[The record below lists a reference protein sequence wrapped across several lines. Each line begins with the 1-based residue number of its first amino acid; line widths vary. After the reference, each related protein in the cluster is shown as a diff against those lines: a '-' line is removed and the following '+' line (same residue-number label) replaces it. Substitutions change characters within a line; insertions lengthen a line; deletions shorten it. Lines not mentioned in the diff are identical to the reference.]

1 MPSTTG
7 SVFFVLWGAVLVFS
21 MHGGFAFLEAGS
33 VRRKNVADSLTRI
46 ITDWAISTV
55 MYFAIGWPLAYGTWL
70 YASAAGLVSTNQ
82 GFNLVHFFFLLTFAA
97 CAPAIISGGI
107 AERVRSIPVMLS
119 TVFIVALI
127 YPFYESLVWGQLGW
141 LGSAN
146 GWLAHLAGNPFHD
159 YAGSVVVHAMG
170 GWLALPA
177 ILIIGPRVGRMVN
190 GVRKDFLAHS
200 IPWLALGSWLLVVG
214 WFGFNVASAGSITAI
229 SGLVALNSLMAMVGG
244 IIGLIFVSRGKNEP
258 IGIHNGALAGLV
270 AICSGSDLV
279 HPISAFIIGV
289 VAGLI
294 FHFGVKLENR
304 IANMDDALG
313 VWPLHGLNGSWGGIA
328 TGIFGLQALGG
339 MGGVNIFAQVVGVVV
354 NIIVALVGGF
364 LVFKGLDSVFGLR
377 LSPQEELLGADLAV
391 HGTSAYPEEDGAV
404 STGDSVAASGTVSP
418 STYS

>member
-1 MPSTTG
+1 MSSTTG
-7 SVFFVLWGAVLVFS
+7 SVFFILWGAVLVFS

-70 YASAAGLVSTNQ
+70 YASAHGLVSTNQ

-119 TVFIVALI
+119 TALIVAFI
-127 YPFYESLVWGQLGW
+127 YPFYESMVWGQLGW
-141 LGSAN
+141 LGSAT

-177 ILIIGPRVGRMVN
+177 IWIIGPRLGSVVK
-190 GVRKDFLAHS
+190 GVKKDFPAHS
-200 IPWLALGSWLLVVG
+200 IPWLAMGSWLLVVG
-214 WFGFNVASAGSITAI
+214 WFGFNVASSGSLSTI

-244 IIGLIFVSRGKNEP
+244 IIGLIVVSRGKNEP

-270 AICSGSDLV
+270 AICSGSDVV
-279 HPISAFIIGV
+279 HPLSAFAIGV

-294 FHFGVKLENR
+294 FHFGVKLEKR
-304 IANMDDALG
+304 MSKVDDALG

-328 TGIFGLQALGG
+328 TGLFGLQALGG
-339 MGGVNIFAQVVGVVV
+339 LGGVNMFAQVIGVLVNVV
-354 NIIVALVGGF
+354 VALVGGF
-364 LVFKGLDSVFGLR
+364 LVFRGIHLIMSFR
-377 LSPQEELLGADLAV
+377 LSPDEERLGADLAV
-391 HGTSAYPEEDGAV
+391 HGTSAYPEEDEIV
-404 STGDSVAASGTVSP
+404 SSEDLGVEAISV
-418 STYS
+418 

>member
-1 MPSTTG
+1 MPSPTG
-7 SVFFVLWGAVLVFS
+7 SVFFILWGAVLVFS

-82 GFNLVHFFFLLTFAA
+82 GFDLVHFFFLLTFAA

-127 YPFYESLVWGQLGW
+127 YPFYESMVWGQLGW
-141 LGSAN
+141 LGSST
-146 GWLAHLAGNPFHD
+146 GWLAHLVGNPFHD

-177 ILIIGPRVGRMVN
+177 IWIVGPRLGRIVN
-190 GVRKDFLAHS
+190 GIQKDFSAHS

-214 WFGFNVASAGSITAI
+214 WFGFNVASAGSITTI

-244 IIGLIFVSRGKNEP
+244 ILGLVVVSRGRNEP
-258 IGIHNGALAGLV
+258 ISIHNGALAGLV
-270 AICSGSDLV
+270 AICSGSDVV
-279 HPISAFIIGV
+279 HPLSALAIGI

-294 FHFGVKLENR
+294 FYFGVKLEKRMPNV
-304 IANMDDALG
+304 DDALG

-328 TGIFGLQALGG
+328 TGLFGLQALGG
-339 MGGVNIFAQVVGVVV
+339 LGGVNIVAQIIGVLV
-354 NIIVALVGGF
+354 NIVVALVGGF
-364 LVFKGLDSVFGLR
+364 LVFQGLKSTIGLR
-377 LSPQEELLGADLAV
+377 LSSRDELRGADLAI
-391 HGTSAYPEEDGAV
+391 HGTSAYPEEDEVADSEAAGMAV
-404 STGDSVAASGTVSP
+404 ASGTG
-418 STYS
+418 STAD

>member
-1 MPSTTG
+1 MSSTQG
-7 SVFFVLWGAVLVFS
+7 SVFFILWGAVLVFS

-46 ITDWAISTV
+46 ITDWSISTV
-55 MYFAIGWPLAYGTWL
+55 MYFAIGWPLAYGTWM
-70 YASAAGLVSTNQ
+70 YASATGLLSTNQ

-119 TVFIVALI
+119 TALIVALI
-127 YPFYESLVWGQLGW
+127 YPFYEAMVWGQLGW
-141 LGSAN
+141 LGSTT
-146 GWLAHLAGNPFHD
+146 GWLAHLSGAAFHD

-177 ILIIGPRVGRMVN
+177 IWIIGPRVERVVN
-190 GVRKDFLAHS
+190 GAKRELRIHS
-200 IPWLALGSWLLVVG
+200 VPLLALGSWLLVVG
-214 WFGFNVASAGSITAI
+214 WFGFNVASAGSITTI

-244 IIGLIFVSRGKNEP
+244 IIAMIFISRGKNEP

-270 AICSGSDLV
+270 AICSGSDV
-279 HPISAFIIGV
+279 VQPISAFVIGI

-294 FHFGVKLENR
+294 FYFGVKLEERMLNT
-304 IANMDDALG
+304 DDVLG

-328 TGIFGLQALGG
+328 TGIFGLSALGG
-339 MGGVNIFAQVVGVVV
+339 LGGVNLFAQLVGVVV

-364 LVFKGLDSVFGLR
+364 LVFKGIDTFTRFR
-377 LSPQEELLGADLAV
+377 LSHQEQLAGADLSV
-391 HGTSAYPEEDGAV
+391 HGTSAYPEEDE
-404 STGDSVAASGTVSP
+404 VASEAALDVGSP
-418 STYS
+418 SISPAS

>member
-1 MPSTTG
+1 MMPSTTG
-7 SVFFVLWGAVLVFS
+7 SVFFILWGAVLVFS

-33 VRRKNVADSLTRI
+33 VRRKNVADSLTRV
-46 ITDWAISTV
+46 ITDFAISTV
-55 MYFAIGWPLAYGTWL
+55 SYFAIGWSLAYGTWM
-70 YASAAGLVSTNQ
+70 YASAAGLVSNNQ

-107 AERVRSIPVMLS
+107 SERVRSIPVMLS

-127 YPFYESLVWGQLGW
+127 YPFFESMVWGQLGW
-141 LGSAN
+141 LGSAT

-177 ILIIGPRVGRMVN
+177 MLIIGPRVGRIVN

-200 IPWLALGSWLLVVG
+200 IPWLALGSWFLVVG
-214 WFGFNVASAGSITAI
+214 WFGFNVASAGSLSAI

-244 IIGLIFVSRGKNEP
+244 IIALIFVSRGKNEP

-270 AICSGSDLV
+270 AICSGSDV
-279 HPISAFIIGV
+279 VQPISAFIIGI

-294 FHFGVKLENR
+294 FHYGVKLENR

-313 VWPLHGLNGSWGGIA
+313 VWPLHGLSGSWGGIA

-339 MGGVNIFAQVVGVVV
+339 LGHVNIIAQLVGVVV
-354 NIIVALVGGF
+354 NIVVALVGGY
-364 LVFKGLDSVFGLR
+364 LVFKGLDRLFGLR
-377 LSPQEELLGADLAV
+377 LSPQQELSGADLAV
-391 HGTSAYPEEDGAV
+391 HGTSAYPEEDEV
-404 STGDSVAASGTVSP
+404 VATEDVGVEATVA
-418 STYS
+418 

>member
-1 MPSTTG
+1 MPSPTG
-7 SVFFVLWGAVLVFS
+7 SVFFILWGAVLVFS

-70 YASAAGLVSTNQ
+70 YASAHGLVSTDQ

-119 TVFIVALI
+119 TALIVAFI
-127 YPFYESLVWGQLGW
+127 YPFYESMVWGQLGW
-141 LGSAN
+141 LGSAT
-146 GWLAHLAGNPFHD
+146 GWLAHLVGTPFHD

-177 ILIIGPRVGRMVN
+177 IWMIGPRLGSVVK
-190 GVRKDFLAHS
+190 GVKKDFPAHS
-200 IPWLALGSWLLVVG
+200 IPWLAMGSWLLVVG
-214 WFGFNVASAGSITAI
+214 WFGFNVASSGSLSAI

-244 IIGLIFVSRGKNEP
+244 IIGLIVVSRGKNEP

-270 AICSGSDLV
+270 AICSGSDVV
-279 HPISAFIIGV
+279 HPLSAFAIGV

-294 FHFGVKLENR
+294 FHFGVKLEKR
-304 IANMDDALG
+304 MSQVDDALG

-328 TGIFGLQALGG
+328 TGLFGLQALGG
-339 MGGVNIFAQVVGVVV
+339 LGGVNMFAQFVGVLVNVV
-354 NIIVALVGGF
+354 VALVGGL
-364 LVFKGLDSVFGLR
+364 LVFGGINLIMRFR
-377 LSPQEELLGADLAV
+377 LSPDEELLGADLAV
-391 HGTSAYPEEDGAV
+391 HGTSAYPEEDEVV
-404 STGDSVAASGTVSP
+404 SSEDLGVESMSV
-418 STYS
+418 